1 MSKTLKKMQ
10 DQHGN
15 SKYPWY
21 KWLSGK
27 PYKVKRGRDF
37 DVSKAQ
43 FQNLLHVTAKRKGY
57 SLKSMSRGDWI
68 TFQFTKIDK
77 GEQSEFEKV
86 ANS

>member
-1 MSKTLKKMQ
+1 VSRTVKKML

-37 DVSKAQ
+37 EVSKQQ

-57 SLKSMSRGDWI
+57 LLKSMSRGDWI
-68 TFQFTKIDK
+68 TFQFTKLDNDD
-77 GEQSEFEKV
+77 QSEFEKV
-86 ANS
+86 AES